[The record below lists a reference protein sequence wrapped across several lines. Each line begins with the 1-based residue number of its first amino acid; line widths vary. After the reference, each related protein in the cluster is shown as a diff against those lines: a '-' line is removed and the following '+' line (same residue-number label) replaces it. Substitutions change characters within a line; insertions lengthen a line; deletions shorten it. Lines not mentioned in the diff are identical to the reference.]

1 MKPASFN
8 IPPHVS
14 GDTFQ
19 DLFFTIMVNE
29 QPLDLSNVQIDI
41 WFRQQSPKGIIRLKL
56 STTDNTLTKSDI
68 AGQFLIP
75 SQIIDLKPN
84 RYYYDI
90 QLTLDTGKVYT
101 YVSGYFNILS
111 SITNAWSNLHWE

>member
-56 STTDNTLTKSDI
+56 STTDNTLTKSGV

-111 SITNAWSNLHWE
+111 SITNA